1 MNVPDP
7 ILCFYINSTDK
18 LQLAQLQSHSSFERL
33 VFPGEK
39 FMFEALP
46 EEVLGIYTYTTSGIT
61 LLKNVVCQDIQVHQR
76 DAGKR

>member
-1 MNVPDP
+1 MKTTDS
-7 ILCFYINSTDK
+7 ILCFYHNPTGK
-18 LQLAQLQSHSSFERL
+18 LQLARLLCQSSFERL

-46 EEVLGIYTYTTSGIT
+46 EGTLEIYTYTKSGIS
-61 LLKNVVCQDIQVHQR
+61 LLENVVCQDLQVHQK

>member
-1 MNVPDP
+1 
-7 ILCFYINSTDK
+7 
-18 LQLAQLQSHSSFERL
+18 
-33 VFPGEK
+33 
-39 FMFEALP
+39 MFEALP